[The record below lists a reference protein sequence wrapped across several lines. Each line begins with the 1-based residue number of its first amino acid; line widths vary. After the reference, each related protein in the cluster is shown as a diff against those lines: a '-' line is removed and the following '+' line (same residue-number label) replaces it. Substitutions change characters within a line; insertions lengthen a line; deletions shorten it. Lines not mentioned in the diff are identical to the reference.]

1 QRETEI
7 WDGAEFYRQ
16 VLQLDLTVVNLPPV
30 YWSRITQGD
39 VRQLEPAHET
49 RLRLMIVGGDTVSPE
64 AVRRWQQTGM
74 KNARLLNAYGPT
86 ETIITASTYDIPD
99 RYFEDRGASRVSI
112 GRPLA
117 NRTMYVLDKRGRLA
131 PIGVWGQLHIG
142 GPLLARCYL

>member
-1 QRETEI
+1 
-7 WDGAEFYRQ
+7 
-16 VLQLDLTVVNLPPV
+16 
-30 YWSRITQGD
+30 
-39 VRQLEPAHET
+39 LEPAHET

-117 NRTMYVLDKRGRLA
+117 NRTMYVRDKRGRLA

-142 GPLLARCYL
+142 GPLLARCYLDEPSLTAEKFIPNEYCHEPGERLYRSGDVCRYLPDGN